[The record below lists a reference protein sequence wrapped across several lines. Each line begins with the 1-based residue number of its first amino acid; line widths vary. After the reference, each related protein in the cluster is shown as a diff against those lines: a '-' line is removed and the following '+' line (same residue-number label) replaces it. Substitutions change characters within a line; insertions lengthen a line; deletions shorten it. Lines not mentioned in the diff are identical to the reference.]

1 VVHLDQTR
9 HGRQVASVGLMRD
22 DGSGLVV
29 ATALESADGTV
40 RAGPAWPALSARLGL
55 PVTAVT
61 GPWPLGAMGAEAPG
75 QGFFLAGRQ
84 P

>member
-1 VVHLDQTR
+1 M
-9 HGRQVASVGLMRD
+9 GLMRD

-29 ATALESADGTV
+29 ATALESADGAV
-40 RAGPAWPALSARLGL
+40 RGGPAWPALAARLGL

-61 GPWPLGAMGAEAPG
+61 GPLPLEVPDEGAEVQEP
-75 QGFFLAGRQ
+75 GFFLPGTT